1 MFQSYK
7 FKEILGLAFAA
18 NYEVISLQRETKHT
32 SISEIGVQILTIDE
46 ISLMIF
52 QDENLRNV
60 MMDTLGQAMDNLVE
74 SDFSDHDQTILIRIL
89 YDLKYMTR

>member
-18 NYEVISLQRETKHT
+18 NFEVISLQRESKDTAIG
-32 SISEIGVQILTIDE
+32 SIGVQILTIDE

-60 MMDTLGQAMDNLVE
+60 MTDTLA
-74 SDFSDHDQTILIRIL
+74 
-89 YDLKYMTR
+89 

>member
-18 NYEVISLQRETKHT
+18 NFEVISLQRETKDT
-32 SISEIGVQILTIDE
+32 AIGSIGVQILTIDE

-52 QDENLRNV
+52 QDENLRN
-60 MMDTLGQAMDNLVE
+60 MMTDTLGQAMDNLVE
-74 SDFSDHDQTILIRIL
+74 NDFSDHDQTILIHIL

>member
-18 NYEVISLQRETKHT
+18 NFEVISLQRETKDT
-32 SISEIGVQILTIDE
+32 AIGSNGVQILTIDE

-60 MMDTLGQAMDNLVE
+60 MTDTLGQAMDNLVE
-74 SDFSDHDQTILIRIL
+74 NDFSDHDQTILIHIL

>member
-18 NYEVISLQRETKHT
+18 NFEVISLQRETKDT
-32 SISEIGVQILTIDE
+32 AIGSNGVQILTIDE

-52 QDENLRNV
+52 QDENLRN
-60 MMDTLGQAMDNLVE
+60 MMTDTLGQAMDNLVE
-74 SDFSDHDQTILIRIL
+74 NDFSDHDQTILIHIL